1 MEACH
6 SAAAAAQALLS
17 LRQQRRQQQQEAQQ
31 TSLQQSRQARGGLVV
46 DLGNTPC
53 RRHPHLQEQ
62 KRVPTACSNTG
73 YIGRMLL
80 VVLQGAAV

>member
-17 LRQQRRQQQQEAQQ
+17 LWQRRQQQEAQQ

-46 DLGNTPC
+46 DLGSTPC
-53 RRHPHLQEQ
+53 RRRPHLQEQ

-73 YIGRMLL
+73 YIGRMLVL
-80 VVLQGAAV
+80 VLQVAAV